1 MEELMAI
8 VTAVIVTLA
17 CGLLGMNIVITVA
30 EEHEKKQ
37 KKKKKGEK
45 KDDEGRS

>member
-37 KKKKKGEK
+37 KKKKKEEK

>member
-30 EEHEKKQ
+30 KEHEKRQ

>member
-30 EEHEKKQ
+30 EEHEKRQ
-37 KKKKKGEK
+37 KKKKKEEK

>member
-30 EEHEKKQ
+30 EEHEKRQ
-37 KKKKKGEK
+37 KKKKKGGK

>member
-17 CGLLGMNIVITVA
+17 CGILGMNIVLTVA
-30 EEHEKKQ
+30 EEREKRQ
-37 KKKKKGEK
+37 KKKKKEGK
-45 KDDEGRS
+45 KEDEGRS

>member
-17 CGLLGMNIVITVA
+17 CGLLGMNIVIAVA
-30 EEHEKKQ
+30 EEHEKRQ

>member
-1 MEELMAI
+1 MDELMAI

-30 EEHEKKQ
+30 EEHEKRQ
-37 KKKKKGEK
+37 KKKKKEEK

>member
-17 CGLLGMNIVITVA
+17 CGILGMNIVLTVA

-37 KKKKKGEK
+37 KKKKKEGK
-45 KDDEGRS
+45 KENEGRS

>member
-17 CGLLGMNIVITVA
+17 CGLLGMNIVLTVA
-30 EEHEKKQ
+30 EEHEKRQ

>member
-17 CGLLGMNIVITVA
+17 CGILGMNIVITVA
-30 EEHEKKQ
+30 EEHEKKRN
-37 KKKKKGEK
+37 KKKKEGK
-45 KDDEGRS
+45 KEDEGRS